1 MLKHVVKSQ
10 RSRLEYWNPNGTDL
24 RDIHDWKGSLIL
36 ICWLQITSGRG
47 PDECCWVAARVVEAM
62 VKDAAANG
70 YTMTI
75 LEAIPGSKPDLFK
88 SALLS
93 LEGPDLA
100 VFLAQWEGTVQ
111 WIGKS
116 HFRPAHKRKN
126 WFIGVASYKSPEEI
140 DYNSSEF
147 RFESMRSSGP
157 GGQHTN
163 KTESAVRVTH
173 VPTGINAVA
182 QEERSQHMN
191 RKLALSR
198 LHEKL
203 DRQRQNA
210 ELQLQQ
216 ERWDDHNS
224 LERGNPVRVYEG
236 SSFKLKRIFH
246 GHEAPK

>member
-1 MLKHVVKSQ
+1 MIS
-10 RSRLEYWNPNGTDL
+10 
-24 RDIHDWKGSLIL
+24 
-36 ICWLQITSGRG
+36 WLQITSGRG
-47 PDECCWVAARVVEAM
+47 PDECCWVVARVVEAIT
-62 VKDAAANG
+62 KDASANG
-70 YTMTI
+70 YASNV
-75 LEAIPGSKPDLFK
+75 LEVVSGSKPDLFK

-93 LEGPDLA
+93 IEGEDLTD
-100 VFLAQWEGTVQ
+100 FLSQWEGTIQ

-116 HFRPAHKRKN
+116 QFCPKHKRKN
-126 WFIGVASYKSPEEI
+126 WFVGVASYQAPEEV

-173 VPTGINAVA
+173 VPTGINAIA

-198 LHEKL
+198 LYEKL
-203 DRQRQNA
+203 QQQKDDTER
-210 ELQLQQ
+210 QLQQ
-216 ERWDDHNS
+216 ERWDEHNS

-236 SSFKLKRIFH
+236 GKFKLKRTKH
-246 GHEAPK
+246 G